1 MIWTDDLLDPE
12 TEEFANRKKE
22 IEEEVIF
29 CEIFTKFNQFVLIIL
44 VLQLTAI
51 NRNLYLRLHKWSTE
65 QTTLT

>member
-29 CEIFTKFNQFVLIIL
+29 ATFLMDS
-44 VLQLTAI
+44 I
-51 NRNLYLRLHKWSTE
+51 NCYTSH
-65 QTTLT
+65 

>member
-29 CEIFTKFNQFVLIIL
+29 CEIFTKFNQFVLG
-44 VLQLTAI
+44 
-51 NRNLYLRLHKWSTE
+51 RR
-65 QTTLT
+65 

>member
-29 CEIFTKFNQFVLIIL
+29 CEIFTKFNQFVLDHFGAA
-44 VLQLTAI
+44 TDC
-51 NRNLYLRLHKWSTE
+51 NKS
-65 QTTLT
+65 